1 MKIEYSNSS
10 FIRLSNILSGETFNG
25 DGALYIK
32 GEESGIDD
40 IVCIRLVDG
49 HTKHFF
55 EEEMVRPIKTKIIIE
70 SSDFYEMDTSLAD
83 IEFYEEE

>member
-10 FIRLSNILSGETFNG
+10 FIRLSNILSGETFIA

-40 IVCIRLVDG
+40 IVCIRLADG

-70 SSDFYEMDTSLAD
+70 SSDFYEMDISLAD
-83 IEFYEEE
+83 IEFHEEE

>member
-10 FIRLSNILSGETFNG
+10 FIRLSNILSSETFIA